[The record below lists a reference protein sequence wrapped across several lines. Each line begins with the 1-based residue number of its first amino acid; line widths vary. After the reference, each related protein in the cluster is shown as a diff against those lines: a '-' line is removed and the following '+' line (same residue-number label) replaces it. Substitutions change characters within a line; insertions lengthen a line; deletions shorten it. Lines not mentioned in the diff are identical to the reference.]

1 MSIAFIV
8 LSVLGFVVFVVPT
21 SRDLP
26 VALLFAGLTAVYAAD
41 FFASLFA
48 VNGHLLGAV
57 GNRAL
62 GFFHIVTGLWLLYL
76 TWAVALNYASGFKL
90 WV

>member
-1 MSIAFIV
+1 
-8 LSVLGFVVFVVPT
+8 
-21 SRDLP
+21 
-26 VALLFAGLTAVYAAD
+26 
-41 FFASLFA
+41 
-48 VNGHLLGAV
+48 VNGSLLGVV

-76 TWAVALNYASGFKL
+76 TWAVALNFASGFKL